1 MHALSCAS
9 RATKVRGR
17 LNLSAVV
24 NFEQS
29 GSHCGVNLAGG
40 SLRFSGPLSCCTPP
54 GDMEIP
60 DETDRL
66 RQQAQRALRLAR
78 GITDDRAAQALKAYA
93 TSLFERVTSLEHPM
107 VPLRA
112 SITEQQPVQ
121 QQQAQPRDGDKE
133 T

>member
-1 MHALSCAS
+1 
-9 RATKVRGR
+9 VRWSI
-17 LNLSAVV
+17 LNSQDRTAELISLEARFASAV
-24 NFEQS
+24 
-29 GSHCGVNLAGG
+29 L
-40 SLRFSGPLSCCTPP
+40 PYPCCTPP

>member
-1 MHALSCAS
+1 VHALSCAS

-40 SLRFSGPLSCCTPP
+40 SLRFSGPLSCSTPP

>member
-1 MHALSCAS
+1 
-9 RATKVRGR
+9 
-17 LNLSAVV
+17 
-24 NFEQS
+24 
-29 GSHCGVNLAGG
+29 
-40 SLRFSGPLSCCTPP
+40 
-54 GDMEIP
+54 MEIP

-93 TSLFERVTSLEHPM
+93 TSLFETGNEPGTPD

-121 QQQAQPRDGDKE
+121 QHRLSQE
-133 T
+133 TETRKHRPPQWAASED